1 MRYKDFSELKNEVL
15 KTDKPICCGVVMAE
29 DCHTLEA
36 VMTAFEDGLII
47 PVLIGRKKKIMSF
60 FEEHSYKVLP
70 EKIYDVSSRDEA
82 MQLAVEMIRND
93 DIQCL
98 MKGLIPTADFMK
110 AIVKKEN
117 QLKNSRIIS
126 MLTFREI
133 PNSEKLIAFT
143 DAGICPHPDVDD
155 KEAIINNAVSCMN
168 SMGID
173 MPKVAVLAAAEEVNP
188 KMPETE
194 DAAEL
199 KRRNREGLIKDCI
212 VEGPISLDLALEKE
226 AAEIKGYHSPVA
238 GDADLL
244 VFPDL
249 ASANMTTKMIAHV
262 LKTPAAV
269 LILGT
274 RVPVIVCSRA
284 ATTETKVLCITLAAA
299 GGQNR

>member
-1 MRYKDFSELKNEVL
+1 
-15 KTDKPICCGVVMAE
+15 
-29 DCHTLEA
+29 
-36 VMTAFEDGLII
+36 
-47 PVLIGRKKKIMSF
+47 
-60 FEEHSYKVLP
+60 
-70 EKIYDVSSRDEA
+70 
-82 MQLAVEMIRND
+82 
-93 DIQCL
+93 
-98 MKGLIPTADFMK
+98 
-110 AIVKKEN
+110 
-117 QLKNSRIIS
+117 

-249 ASANMTTKMIAHV
+249 GQFLYTFNSYGLSFLVKQSKSPYALNCRSLSCLIQEICTLQNVHGIINCRLIFIIRFCVQNSCSFKSSVKAFIKHIRSF
-262 LKTPAAV
+262 AV
-269 LILGT
+269 YKGNNTYI
-274 RVPVIVCSRA
+274 
-284 ATTETKVLCITLAAA
+284 
-299 GGQNR
+299 